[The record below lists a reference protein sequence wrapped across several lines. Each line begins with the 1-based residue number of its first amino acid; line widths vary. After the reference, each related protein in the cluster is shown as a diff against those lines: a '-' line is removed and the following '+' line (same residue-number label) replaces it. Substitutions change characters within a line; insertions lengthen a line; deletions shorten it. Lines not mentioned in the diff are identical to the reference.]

1 MASEEVELLVE
12 NAGLFT
18 LLKIYEK
25 VVDELIGYREAMLQI
40 FLGTGAFF
48 AALAGW
54 YAVHDKPSV
63 QLSVVF
69 LCAVAV
75 IVLVSNA
82 ALRVLQ
88 DYARNALLVINAC
101 EETFG
106 CWEKDKYLP
115 GRTLMPLAWRN
126 SSSKAWSEAM
136 GVLHRKASFLF
147 SAGAIAV
154 TGFQHSAELRSL
166 I

>member
-1 MASEEVELLVE
+1 MAMEEVELLVE

-18 LLKIYEK
+18 VLKIYEK

-54 YAVHDKPSV
+54 YVVHDKPTV
-63 QLSVVF
+63 QPSVVF
-69 LCAVAV
+69 LCAILV

-82 ALRVLQ
+82 ALGVLQ
-88 DYARNALLVINAC
+88 DYARNALVVVNAC
-101 EETFG
+101 EEVFG
-106 CWEKDKYLP
+106 CWEPNRFLL

-136 GVLHRKASFLF
+136 VVLHRKASVYFGVGAVAVAGF
-147 SAGAIAV
+147 STAQNCGP
-154 TGFQHSAELRSL
+154 
-166 I
+166 